1 MTTITIRLRDDIARY
16 VEASAEREHKSVSE
30 WVEERIA
37 PLNTSASQQTEGETH
52 HPATRHS
59 QEWLALFGS
68 LANEDSFVAP
78 ARSVSRPVGDLK
90 LD

>member
-16 VEASAEREHKSVSE
+16 VEASAEREHKTVSE

-37 PLNTSASQQTEGETH
+37 PLDAAASQPTAGESH
-52 HPATRHS
+52 HPASGYS
-59 QEWLALFGS
+59 QAWLALFGS
-68 LANEDSFVAP
+68 LANEDSFASP
-78 ARSVSRPVGDLK
+78 ARTVSRPVSDLK

>member
-37 PLNTSASQQTEGETH
+37 PLDAPASQQTAGETH
-52 HPATRHS
+52 HPATGHS
-59 QEWLALFGS
+59 QAWLALFGS

-78 ARSVSRPVGDLK
+78 ARSVSRPVCDLK

>member
-37 PLNTSASQQTEGETH
+37 PLDTSASQQTASESH
-52 HPATRHS
+52 HPASGHS
-59 QEWLALFGS
+59 QAWLSLFGS

-78 ARSVSRPVGDLK
+78 ARSVSRPVSDLK